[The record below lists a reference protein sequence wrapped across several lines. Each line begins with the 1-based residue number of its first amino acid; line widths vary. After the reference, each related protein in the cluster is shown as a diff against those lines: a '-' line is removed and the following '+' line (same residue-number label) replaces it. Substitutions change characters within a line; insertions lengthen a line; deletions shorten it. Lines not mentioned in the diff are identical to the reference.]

1 MRKRV
6 QVLPDVDLTEE
17 SGDRQFITAL
27 ARGLSLL
34 RFLANGET
42 LGTTDLAKRSG
53 LSNAVV
59 SRLCYTL
66 ANLNYME
73 YLPEYGKYRMGDA
86 CLSLGYLYMANDLVS
101 HVARPLMI
109 ELAEFA
115 RVPVG
120 IGHRQEFNIMQIAME
135 GAQDHLSLRQGVG
148 SISPIERTAMGNAY
162 LAGLTESE
170 REDLLAQLAPRIP
183 DMEVVRRQIDAN
195 IDLYHKRGFCLN
207 DRTWLPHIRAVGAPL
222 RMRDSGTV
230 LAFNCGGIADFLDLD
245 HLMNEVGPRLANLIR
260 DVEKKLASQ
269 SPPLEKA
276 AE

>member
-1 MRKRV
+1 MRKRA
-6 QVLPDVDLTEE
+6 QVLPDADLTEE

-73 YLPEYGKYRMGDA
+73 YLPEYGKYRLGDA
-86 CLSLGYLYMANDLVS
+86 CLSLGYLYMASDLAS

-120 IGHRQEFNIMQIAME
+120 IGRRQDLNIMQIAME
-135 GAQDHLSLRQGVG
+135 GAQDHLSLRQGAG

-162 LAGLTESE
+162 IAGLDDRRRQDILDELKTK
-170 REDLLAQLAPRIP
+170 IP
-183 DMEVVRRQIDAN
+183 DMDIVRRQIDDN
-195 IDLYHKRGFCLN
+195 IELYEKKGFCIN
-207 DRTWLPHIRAVGAPL
+207 DRTWLPHIRAVGVPL

-230 LAFNCGGIADFLDLD
+230 LAFNCGGIADFLDLEF
-245 HLMNEVGPRLANLIR
+245 MTQEVGPRLANLIR
-260 DVEKKLASQ
+260 EVEKTLESQ
-269 SPPLEKA
+269 SPPSDIA
-276 AE
+276 